1 MGNGAIPREQFLQ
14 WFSQDEQE
22 RVFQIGIED
31 IIKPLV
37 TYMKGEKMTAADLFE
52 KYDQDRN

>member
-1 MGNGAIPREQFLQ
+1 MGNGAIPKEQFLQ

-37 TYMKGEKMTAADLFE
+37 TCMKW
-52 KYDQDRN
+52 